1 MGERKEDIIKD
12 LERALD
18 YLDITKKFIEQG
30 GDKIEVIYSRV
41 DKAITMIKHALILI
55 KENQA

>member
-1 MGERKEDIIKD
+1 MGEGREDVIKD

-18 YLDITKKFIEQG
+18 YLDTTKKFIEQG
-30 GDKIEVIYSRV
+30 GDKMEVIYSCV

-55 KENQA
+55 KENRA